1 MDISLHSH
9 GVFPCYLSSTVASGS
24 PDLFFVGLAQGS
36 EGTCHKREGIG
47 SCCTLCSV
55 AVEAVLRSLVEEVA
69 ELYPGSSEE
78 NVDPPLGSVSVT
90 L

>member
-1 MDISLHSH
+1 MS
-9 GVFPCYLSSTVASGS
+9 
-24 PDLFFVGLAQGS
+24 Q
-36 EGTCHKREGIG
+36 ERGIG